1 MSVIEVEHL
10 SFRYN
15 GIDVL
20 QDVTFRAGKGDYI
33 GLVGPNGS
41 GKTTLVKAILGIAG
55 PFRGRVRL
63 FGREPHEFREWSKI
77 GYLPQSLT
85 FFNPY
90 FPSTVKEIVSLGL
103 LSRKRFPRVLNR
115 EDDEAIER
123 VLGLLNITG
132 IRNSPI
138 GELSGGQKQRV
149 LIARAVVNDPELLIL
164 DEPTTA
170 LDPDARE
177 LFFSI
182 LKGLNSERGTVMIL
196 VTHDIG
202 SIGEHANKLLY
213 VDRRVLFYGGFD
225 EFCRSERMTT
235 FFGSESQHII
245 CHRH

>member
-1 MSVIEVEHL
+1 MNAVDVEHL

-20 QDVTFRAGKGDYI
+20 QDITFAARKGDYI

-41 GKTTLVKAILGIAG
+41 GKTTLVKAILGIAA
-55 PFRGRVRL
+55 PFQGRVRL
-63 FGREPHEFREWSKI
+63 FDRDLQGFSEWSRV
-77 GYLPQSLT
+77 GYLPQSLS

-103 LSRKRFPRVLNR
+103 LSRKRFPKVLTR
-115 EDDEAIER
+115 ADDDAIER
-123 VLGLLNITG
+123 VLARLNISG
-132 IRNSPI
+132 IRYSPI

-149 LIARAVVNDPELLIL
+149 LIARAIVNDPDLLIL

-170 LDPDARE
+170 LDPDGRE
-177 LFFSI
+177 VFFAV
-182 LKGLNSERGTVMIL
+182 LKQLNTERGTVIIL

-202 SIGEHANKLLY
+202 SIGEYANKLLY
-213 VDRRVLFYGGFD
+213 VDRKVLFYGGFD
-225 EFCRSERMTT
+225 EFCRSESMTT